1 MSCKLPRPERDILL
15 TAVAIL
21 HMPPMVRVTALAVR
35 VRARARA
42 RARFM
47 NDRCLFMGKCFLKL
61 TSDAANFGS
70 VIN

>member
-1 MSCKLPRPERDILL
+1 MLL

-21 HMPPMVRVTALAVR
+21 HMPPMVRITALAVR
-35 VRARARA
+35 MRARA
-42 RARFM
+42 RARFI
-47 NDRCLFMGKCFLKL
+47 NDRCLFMGKCLLTL

>member
-1 MSCKLPRPERDILL
+1 MLPRPEADMLL

-21 HMPPMVRVTALAVR
+21 HMQAMVRVIALAVR

-42 RARFM
+42 HFR
-47 NDRCLFMGKCFLKL
+47 NDRCLFMGKGLLTL
-61 TSDAANFGS
+61 TSDAVNFGS